1 MTSHTQK
8 KKTKTATHDRCTICN
23 KDKWISFLLNC
34 NSQPASRGWWLC
46 NLTLAAVVP
55 SAILLLL
62 SNQSICNNLSI
73 GLIIL
78 TGYALVYYRT
88 GRGGVVEEQAEE
100 GRRIV
105 KERDLGIR
113 NVVTGDFSYK
123 SRSEQRMNA
132 LNNHR
137 DEGGLH

>member
-1 MTSHTQK
+1 M
-8 KKTKTATHDRCTICN
+8 
-23 KDKWISFLLNC
+23 
-34 NSQPASRGWWLC
+34 
-46 NLTLAAVVP
+46 
-55 SAILLLL
+55 
-62 SNQSICNNLSI
+62 
-73 GLIIL
+73 
-78 TGYALVYYRT
+78 
-88 GRGGVVEEQAEE
+88 EEQAEE